1 MHKQRLWVLP
11 KPHCLLMA
19 ASSRRDTVTMQCQLN
34 SPNLSFLMDHQVMS
48 RALFP
53 AAGMLEA
60 AAAAAKTM
68 LHDQQPD
75 STACMVSDL
84 TITAPIVL
92 TGAKAR
98 AGAVM
103 LQISINAATGSLELA
118 FTAADS
124 SQLHHS
130 ARGHV
135 ATASRPAAV
144 QQQQGGCRAA
154 VQLVAG
160 LMDNQ
165 ADAAEAAGEVGDE
178 HIWRRRAGP
187 RAGKGAEAG
196 AAACSASD
204 ARDAVA
210 EVSHFNLLPQP
221 R

>member
-1 MHKQRLWVLP
+1 M
-11 KPHCLLMA
+11 
-19 ASSRRDTVTMQCQLN
+19 
-34 SPNLSFLMDHQVMS
+34 
-48 RALFP
+48 
-53 AAGMLEA
+53 
-60 AAAAAKTM
+60 
-68 LHDQQPD
+68 
-75 STACMVSDL
+75 
-84 TITAPIVL
+84 
-92 TGAKAR
+92 
-98 AGAVM
+98 
-103 LQISINAATGSLELA
+103 
-118 FTAADS
+118 
-124 SQLHHS
+124 
-130 ARGHV
+130 
-135 ATASRPAAV
+135 